1 MLYLFCKFDILL
13 YFDIFCIFSVGR
25 IRSTSTSV
33 PLWFPEPKSA
43 LGWRH
48 MMILPRRAM
57 TGHDYSLSLHCTVGH
72 LRRVDGALPD
82 FSDGEKAVNFFA
94 PTPTPMYIFCIFCI
108 FYIFD
113 LFDILFVSRHTIRAS
128 QPVFG
133 FWYYFMIH
141 RAIGV
146 SLQRILPKF
155 LPRSDADVD
164 ELLSCKLRV

>member
-1 MLYLFCKFDILL
+1 MEAHD
-13 YFDIFCIFSVGR
+13 DSSPG
-25 IRSTSTSV
+25 
-33 PLWFPEPKSA
+33 
-43 LGWRH
+43 
-48 MMILPRRAM
+48 AM
-57 TGHDYSLSLHCTVGH
+57 TGNYYSLILHCTVGH
-72 LRRVDGALPD
+72 LRRVNGALPD
-82 FSDGEKAVNFFA
+82 FADVEKAANFFA
-94 PTPTPMYIFCIFCI
+94 PTPTPMYIFCIFYI

-113 LFDILFVSRHTIRAS
+113 ISNKNKNSRHTIRAS

-155 LPRSDADVD
+155 LPRSDADID

>member
-1 MLYLFCKFDILL
+1 MH
-13 YFDIFCIFSVGR
+13 IFSWPDKKYQYFCPPPVPKTKK
-25 IRSTSTSV
+25 RSGVEAHDDSS
-33 PLWFPEPKSA
+33 P
-43 LGWRH
+43 G
-48 MMILPRRAM
+48 AM
-57 TGHDYSLSLHCTVGH
+57 TGNDYSLILHCTVGH

-82 FSDGEKAVNFFA
+82 FADGEKAVNFFA

-113 LFDILFVSRHTIRAS
+113 IFNIFSVARHTIRAS

-155 LPRSDADVD
+155 LPRSDADID

>member
-1 MLYLFCKFDILL
+1 LH
-13 YFDIFCIFSVGR
+13 IFSWPDKKYQYFCPPP
-25 IRSTSTSV
+25 V
-33 PLWFPEPKSA
+33 PKNSKNRKSEDDA
-43 LGWRH
+43 AAPG
-48 MMILPRRAM
+48 AM
-57 TGHDYSLSLHCTVGH
+57 TGEDYSLILHCTVGH
-72 LRRVDGALPD
+72 MRRVDGALPD
-82 FSDGEKAVNFFA
+82 FEDGEKAVNFFA
-94 PTPTPMYIFCIFCI
+94 PPPTPMYIFYI

-113 LFDILFVSRHTIRAS
+113 IFTFSRHTIRAS

-155 LPRSDADVD
+155 LPRTEADID